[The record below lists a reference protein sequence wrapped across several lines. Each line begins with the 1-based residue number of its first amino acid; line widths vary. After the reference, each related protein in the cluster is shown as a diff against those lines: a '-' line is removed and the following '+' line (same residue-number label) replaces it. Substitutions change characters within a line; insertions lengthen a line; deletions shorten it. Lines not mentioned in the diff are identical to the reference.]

1 MPSKRVRKGK
11 AQWIA
16 QVNRKS
22 FRKEQVFPSR
32 REALAWEQAVKQLIE
47 SGIPPEALK
56 RFLEAEVPV
65 EDIPEV
71 WRLEMTPSVSLHEWL
86 TDYLGSIHVS
96 PKTIREK
103 RDCFRHF
110 LRFVDPEAPAREL
123 MPGEALDYLN
133 SVFDTK
139 SGCEAN
145 KARKNL
151 MAAWNWGEQYREFPE
166 KNPFKAVKRFP
177 HDTQPHYVPPLE
189 DFLKVLQIAE
199 GQDKVI
205 LLTFLH
211 TGGRKN
217 EVYNLQWEDVDFNEE
232 DPRIRLKT
240 RKTKDGSLESVWL
253 PMNEELRIALQ
264 EHRRQSGVDSE
275 WVFTVQQGRYQG
287 RKFGA
292 RRTFP
297 KNLCKEAGVKP
308 FGHHGIRGLAGTVLA
323 LNNVPM
329 KVAQQFLRHK
339 QLSTTE
345 RYLRGLKD
353 IRPHLKVL
361 EGGSKIKAA

>member
-1 MPSKRVRKGK
+1 MPCKRVRNGK
-11 AQWIA
+11 TQWIA
-16 QVNRKS
+16 QVNRKN
-22 FRKEQVFPSR
+22 FRKEQVFASR
-32 REALAWEQAVKQLIE
+32 KDALRWEQEVKELLASEIPPMIVKRLLDAGLTPQSVPDAWENEK
-47 SGIPPEALK
+47 
-56 RFLEAEVPV
+56 
-65 EDIPEV
+65 
-71 WRLEMTPSVSLHEWL
+71 TPLVSLHDWA

-96 PKTIREK
+96 PKTHREK
-103 RDCFRHF
+103 VDCFRSF
-110 LRFVDPEAPAREL
+110 FRFFAPDAPAIEL
-123 MPGEALDYLN
+123 KPGDALDYLN
-133 SVFDTK
+133 AVFKTK
-139 SGCEAN
+139 GGCEAN

-151 MAAWNWGEQYREFPE
+151 LAAWNWGIEYREFPE
-166 KNPFKAVKRFP
+166 KNPFKAVKKFP
-177 HDTQPHYVPPLE
+177 HDTQPHYVPSLE
-189 DFLKVLQIAE
+189 DFLKVLDIAT

-211 TGGRKN
+211 TGGRKS
-217 EVYNLQWEDVDFNEE
+217 EVYNLLWEDVDFNEAN
-232 DPRIRLKT
+232 PQIRLKT
-240 RKTKDGSLESVWL
+240 RKTKDGSLDAVWL
-253 PMNEELRIALQ
+253 PMNEELWVALQ
-264 EHRRQSGVDSE
+264 EHRKSGVDSD

-297 KNLCKEAGVKP
+297 KNLCEEAGVRP
-308 FGHHGIRGLAGTVLA
+308 FGHHGIRGLAGTILA